1 MKKHATLLT
10 FSILLIS
17 LSLLSLV
24 IGYSKLG
31 LMDLLATIS
40 GQANS
45 ATQLIFWKIRLPR
58 LIVSILAGGAL
69 AMSGHLFQTLTRNS
83 LADSGILGVN
93 AGAGLLL
100 TLALTWNITFPLSQ
114 PLLALIGGFLA
125 SGLVYLL
132 AYKNGQALNPTRLV
146 LTGVGLASLFSSC
159 MISLMVRFDRYQ
171 LDTMIGWLSGRYV
184 GDDWQTINLISPLL
198 IALCVLSW
206 LRFSKLNILRLEAS
220 LGIGLGLDRQKEATI
235 VLILATSLASFS
247 SLLVGNTAFIG
258 LLAGHLAKRLI
269 GNQHQYS
276 LPLSALI
283 GSSLLISADIFSRS
297 LLVGTGIPTGLVIT
311 LIGAPYF
318 LFLLYSD
325 KHSST

>member
-1 MKKHATLLT
+1 MKKNVTLLT

-40 GQANS
+40 GQASS

-58 LIVSILAGGAL
+58 LMVSILAGGAL
-69 AMSGHLFQTLTRNS
+69 AMSGHLFQTLTRNP

-132 AYKNGQALNPTRLV
+132 AYQNGQALNPTRLV

-171 LDTMIGWLSGRYV
+171 LDTIIGWLSGRFV

-198 IALCVLSW
+198 LVLCVLSW
-206 LRFSKLNILRLEAS
+206 FRFSKLNILQLEAS
-220 LGIGLGLDRQKEATI
+220 LGIGLGLDRQKEDTI
-235 VLILATSLASFS
+235 VLVLATSLASFS

-276 LPLSALI
+276 LPLAALI
-283 GSSLLISADIFSRS
+283 GSILLISTDIFSRS

>member
-1 MKKHATLLT
+1 MKKNVTLLT

-58 LIVSILAGGAL
+58 LMVSILAGGAL

-171 LDTMIGWLSGRYV
+171 LDTIIGWLSGRYV
-184 GDDWQTINLISPLL
+184 GDDWQTISLIGPLL
-198 IALCVLSW
+198 LVLFVLSW
-206 LRFSKLNILRLEAS
+206 FRFSKLNILQLEAS

-235 VLILATSLASFS
+235 VLVLATSLASFS

-276 LPLSALI
+276 LPLAALI

-325 KHSST
+325 KHS

>member
-1 MKKHATLLT
+1 MKKKD
-10 FSILLIS
+10 ILLLLLLLLIA
-17 LSLLSLV
+17 LSLLSLIV
-24 IGYSKLG
+24 GYSKLG
-31 LMDLLATIS
+31 LTDLFATLS
-40 GQANS
+40 GQANT

-58 LIVSILAGGAL
+58 LLVSILAGGAL
-69 AMSGHLFQTLTRNS
+69 AVSGHLFQTLTRNA

-100 TLALTWNITFPLSQ
+100 TLALTWNISFPLSQ
-114 PLLALIGGFLA
+114 PLLALTGGFLA
-125 SGLVYLL
+125 TGLVYLL
-132 AYKNGQALNPTRLV
+132 AYKKGRGIEPTRLV
-146 LTGVGLASLFSSC
+146 LTGVGLASLFSSS
-159 MISLMVRFDRYQ
+159 MISLMVRFDRYK
-171 LDTMIGWLSGRYV
+171 LENIIGWLTGRYV

>member
-1 MKKHATLLT
+1 MKKNVTLLT

-58 LIVSILAGGAL
+58 LMVSILAGGAL

-171 LDTMIGWLSGRYV
+171 LDTIIGWLSGRYV
-184 GDDWQTINLISPLL
+184 GDDWQTISLIGPLL
-198 IALCVLSW
+198 LVLFVLSW
-206 LRFSKLNILRLEAS
+206 FRFSKLNILQLEAS

-235 VLILATSLASFS
+235 VLVLATSLASFS

-276 LPLSALI
+276 LPLAALI

-325 KHSST
+325 KHSS

>member
-1 MKKHATLLT
+1 MKKKVIFLI
-10 FSILLIS
+10 FSFLLIS

-40 GQANS
+40 GQASS

-58 LIVSILAGGAL
+58 LMVSIFAGGAL

-93 AGAGLLL
+93 AGVGLLL

-114 PLLALIGGFLA
+114 PHLALIGGFLA

-171 LDTMIGWLSGRYV
+171 LDTIIGWLSGRYV

-198 IALCVLSW
+198 LVLCVLSW
-206 LRFSKLNILRLEAS
+206 FRFSKLNILQLEAS

-235 VLILATSLASFS
+235 VLVLATSLASFS

-276 LPLSALI
+276 LPLAALI

>member
-1 MKKHATLLT
+1 MKKNVTLLT

-69 AMSGHLFQTLTRNS
+69 AMSGHLFQTLTRNP

-100 TLALTWNITFPLSQ
+100 TLALTLNITFPLSQ

-184 GDDWQTINLISPLL
+184 GDDWQTIHLISPLL
-198 IALCVLSW
+198 LILCVLSW
-206 LRFSKLNILRLEAS
+206 FRFSKLNILQLEAS

-258 LLAGHLAKRLI
+258 LLASHLAKRLI

-276 LPLSALI
+276 LPLAALI
-283 GSSLLISADIFSRS
+283 GSSLLFSADIFSRS

>member
-1 MKKHATLLT
+1 MKKKVIFLT

-40 GQANS
+40 GQGSS

-58 LIVSILAGGAL
+58 LMVSILAGGAL

-184 GDDWQTINLISPLL
+184 GDDWQTISLIGPLL
-198 IALCVLSW
+198 LVLFVLSW
-206 LRFSKLNILRLEAS
+206 FRFSKLNILQLEAS

-235 VLILATSLASFS
+235 VLVLATSLASFS

-276 LPLSALI
+276 LPLAALI

>member
-1 MKKHATLLT
+1 MKKNATLLT

>member
-1 MKKHATLLT
+1 MKKNVTLLT
-10 FSILLIS
+10 VSILLIS

-40 GQANS
+40 GQASS

-58 LIVSILAGGAL
+58 LMVSILAGGAL
-69 AMSGHLFQTLTRNS
+69 AMSGHLFQTLTRNP

-171 LDTMIGWLSGRYV
+171 LDTIVGWLSGRYV

-198 IALCVLSW
+198 LVLFVLSW
-206 LRFSKLNILRLEAS
+206 FRFSKLNILRLEAS